1 MSQKVQNVNF
11 LKVHN
16 FNNIID
22 KSVIFFPVGS
32 PSIGCITVPNMKA
45 LSLIMLTGE
54 PNKEIY

>member
-32 PSIGCITVPNMKA
+32 PSIA
-45 LSLIMLTGE
+45 A
-54 PNKEIY
+54 